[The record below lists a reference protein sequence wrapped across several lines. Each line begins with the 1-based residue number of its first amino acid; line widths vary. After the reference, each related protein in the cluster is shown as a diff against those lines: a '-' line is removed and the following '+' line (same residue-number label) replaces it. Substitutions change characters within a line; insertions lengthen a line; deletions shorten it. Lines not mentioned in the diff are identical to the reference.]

1 MSRDSGRRGMTARPL
16 MSTVD
21 KAVQRHCTG
30 VPDIHF
36 WACVS
41 GRFRYYWGWCEPH
54 LAWPHEAYMWT
65 DCRASS
71 AEQVQVLISEIIFSV
86 KSYFALNKLRWHTHT
101 CARLQQNRLLTLGFP
116 YLLRCHKKSIFS
128 EEYGGWGVLQVKG
141 YVHERVGWGPSQK
154 QQDKEKSSIYCII
167 PEVRGG
173 TLG

>member
-1 MSRDSGRRGMTARPL
+1 MTYE
-16 MSTVD
+16 
-21 KAVQRHCTG
+21 K
-30 VPDIHF
+30 
-36 WACVS
+36 
-41 GRFRYYWGWCEPH
+41 
-54 LAWPHEAYMWT
+54 
-65 DCRASS
+65 
-71 AEQVQVLISEIIFSV
+71 
-86 KSYFALNKLRWHTHT
+86 T

-128 EEYGGWGVLQVKG
+128 EEYGGWGVLQIKG